1 MSEKMGIIGRKLGM
15 TRIFA
20 GDGSAVAVTVVK
32 VGPCP
37 VTQVKTVEKDGYNAI
52 QIAFD
57 EAKEKHLSKA
67 MKGHFAK
74 AGTGIFRTLR
84 EVRLEGPAAV
94 EVGQSLSAD
103 MFAAGDRVKVTGTS
117 IGKGYQGVMRRW
129 NFRGINDGHG
139 NEKVHRSGGSI
150 GNNTFPGHVFKGKKM
165 AGQWGGERVTRTGP
179 DDRGSPRRGQRD
191 PDQGFRA
198 RPQERSRHGAQA
210 VARNTQRGSRQWLM

>member
-15 TRIFA
+15 TRIFT

-37 VTQVKTVEKDGYNAI
+37 VTQVKTVETDGYNAI

-84 EVRLEGPAAV
+84 EVRLEAPATV

-103 MFAAGDRVKVTGTS
+103 MFAAGDKVKVTGAS

-165 AGQWGGERVTRTGP
+165 AGQWGDERVTELGLTIVEVRAEDNVILIKGSVPGP
-179 DDRGSPRRGQRD
+179 
-191 PDQGFRA
+191 
-198 RPQERSRHGAQA
+198 
-210 VARNTQRGSRQWLM
+210 RNGLVMVRKQ